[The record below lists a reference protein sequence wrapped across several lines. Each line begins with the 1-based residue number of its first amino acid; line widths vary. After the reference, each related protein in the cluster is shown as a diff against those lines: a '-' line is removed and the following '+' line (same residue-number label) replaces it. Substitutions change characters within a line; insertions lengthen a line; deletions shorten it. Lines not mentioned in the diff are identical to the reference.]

1 LFSKPR
7 PSLNAVSDLFTLIP
21 GEPATR
27 SADAFGDQ
35 LRTFVWNGRPTAVAQ
50 TATAGAPTGA
60 APAPAPLPTFINEF
74 WTSRQRAAHSLHE
87 VSYRACFKPQLP
99 RFFIERLTRPGEV
112 VYDPFMGRGT
122 TGLEAALLGR
132 VACGNDINPLSR
144 VLLEPRLQPPALDA
158 VQARLATVDWG
169 AGDPGPDEFL
179 TFYHPDTLR
188 EICALQHH
196 LRDRR
201 RQAALDVVDRWIEM
215 VAVNRLT
222 GHSPGFFSVYT
233 LPPNQ
238 AASVTA
244 QRKINAARGQTPPRR
259 EVPALILRKS
269 RALLADG
276 DGHARTPLPHQLMTG
291 PASATP
297 ALRDGSVDLV
307 VTSPPFLDVVNYA
320 GDNWL
325 RCWFCDIDP
334 AAVALTVPSRLDEWR
349 REMTRVFQELAR
361 VVRRGGYVA
370 FEVGEVRG
378 GRVRLEEH
386 VIPCGADAGLTPQLV
401 VINAQQ
407 FTKTAACWGVDNNA
421 KGTNTNRIVVFERR

>member
-1 LFSKPR
+1 
-7 PSLNAVSDLFTLIP
+7 VSDLFALAP
-21 GEPATR
+21 GELPAV
-27 SADAFGDQ
+27 SPDAFEEQ
-35 LRTFVWNGRPTAVAQ
+35 LRTFVWKGRPTMIAATAVAE
-50 TATAGAPTGA
+50 TTTAGTAEGTA
-60 APAPAPLPTFINEF
+60 AHLPTFINEF

-99 RFFIERLTRPGEV
+99 RFFIERLTRPGDV

-122 TGLEAALLGR
+122 TVLEAALLGR
-132 VACGNDINPLSR
+132 AACGNDVNPLSR
-144 VLLEPRLQPPALDA
+144 VLLAPRLQPPTFDA
-158 VQARLATVDWG
+158 VRARLATIDWH
-169 AGDPGPDEFL
+169 AGDTGPVELL
-179 TFYHPDTLR
+179 TFFHTDTLR
-188 EICALQHH
+188 EICALQRY
-196 LRDRR
+196 LRERR
-201 RQAALDVVDRWIEM
+201 RGATLDGVDGWIEM

-244 QRKINAARGQTPPRR
+244 QRKINADRGQTPPRR
-259 EVPALILRKS
+259 DVPTLILRKS
-269 RALLADG
+269 RALLADCHG
-276 DGHARTPLPHQLMTG
+276 GAMPPLPHRLMTG
-291 PASATP
+291 PAHATP
-297 ALRDGSVDLV
+297 SLADATVDLV

-325 RCWFCDIDP
+325 RCWFCNIDP
-334 AAVALTVPSRLDEWR
+334 AAVELTVVRRLDEWR
-349 REMTRVFQELAR
+349 REMTNVFHELAR
-361 VVRRGGYVA
+361 VVRPGGHVA

-401 VINAQQ
+401 VINAQH